1 MALILSTLIA
11 YFLKLDVATIGTQFG
26 EISSKIALPK
36 LPGIDII
43 TVQKL
48 IKPAFTIAIL
58 AAIESLLSAVV
69 ADGMI
74 DENIIQI
81 WS

>member
-1 MALILSTLIA
+1 M
-11 YFLKLDVATIGTQFG
+11 ATIGSQFG
-26 EISSKIALPK
+26 EISSKIELPK
-36 LPGIDII
+36 LPGVDII
-43 TVQKL
+43 TLQKL

-69 ADGMI
+69 ADSMI
-74 DENIIQI
+74 GENIIQI